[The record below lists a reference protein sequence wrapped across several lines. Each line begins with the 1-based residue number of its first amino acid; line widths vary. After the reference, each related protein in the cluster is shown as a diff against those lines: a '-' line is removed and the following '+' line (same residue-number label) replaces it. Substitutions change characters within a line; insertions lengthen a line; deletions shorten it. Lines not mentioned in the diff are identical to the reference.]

1 MIDSQSDLI
10 IGQPDIFQFDLAYKL
25 PSLFSKKWSDDQ
37 LIEQQDEDQTIM
49 QAMCGLTCVDCK
61 HSRVMTNP
69 WSPKRL
75 LDRIEHDWDM
85 IDECPAR
92 RVKEW
97 EKENVNRVPD
107 DQIHGYN
114 AL

>member
-1 MIDSQSDLI
+1 VIDSQSDLI

-85 IDECPAR
+85 IDESHRP
-92 RVKEW
+92 W
-97 EKENVNRVPD
+97 E
-107 DQIHGYN
+107 
-114 AL
+114 AT